1 MNNFPSRQDQIIQT
15 HANLIVH
22 VVKAIQNRALLP
34 QLEEALETSAKNG
47 WTNLVTAIRNIL
59 NGRRD
64 QSLLAGLD
72 DEDAIIIEA
81 ILRGIQNPA
90 TLPDPA
96 IQANST
102 LAASG
107 LASMLHQAGKG
118 NVEALQTVAN
128 MAEQMMKVGGDMG
141 RLGGLM
147 KRLIDGERDADV
159 LCQGMSAH
167 GESLLIS
174 ILNELGKLERH

>member
-1 MNNFPSRQDQIIQT
+1 M
-15 HANLIVH
+15 H
-22 VVKAIQNRALLP
+22 VVKAAQNRALLP
-34 QLEEALETSAKNG
+34 QLEEALEVSASNG
-47 WTNLVTAIRNIL
+47 WTNLVTAIRHIL

-90 TLPDPA
+90 MLPDPA
-96 IQANST
+96 KPADPT
-102 LAASG
+102 LAAPG
-107 LASMLHQAGKG
+107 LASLLHQAGKG
-118 NVEALQTVAN
+118 KVEALQTVAN
-128 MAEQMMKVGGDMG
+128 MAEQMMRVGGDMG
-141 RLGGLM
+141 KLGGLM
-147 KRLIDGERDADV
+147 KRLMDGERDADV
-159 LCQGMSAH
+159 LCKGMSVH

>member
-1 MNNFPSRQDQIIQT
+1 MVNFPSRQDQIVQT
-15 HANLIVH
+15 HADLIVH
-22 VVKAIQNRALLP
+22 VVKAVQNRALIP
-34 QLEEALETSAKNG
+34 QLEEALEVSAKNG
-47 WTNLVTAIRNIL
+47 WTDLVSAIRSIL

-64 QSLLAGLD
+64 QSLLAKLD
-72 DEDAIIIEA
+72 DEDTVIIEA

-96 IQANST
+96 KQADPK
-102 LAASG
+102 LAAPG
-107 LASMLHQAGKG
+107 LASLLHQASKG

-141 RLGGLM
+141 KLGGLM
-147 KRLIDGERDADV
+147 KRLIDGERDADA
-159 LCQGMSAH
+159 LCKGMSAL

-174 ILNELGKLERH
+174 ILNELGKLEQH